1 MADVLTDL
9 VEKRHPRSFDEY
21 DRALREVIQEIM
33 LLALWRAKFF
43 ERTAFYGGT
52 ALRILHGLDRFSEDL
67 DFSLLGADPHFQL
80 EAYFDAVNRELV
92 AFGLEPTMEQ
102 SRGTGAIESAFAK
115 MNTLQS
121 LIAVGVSERIR
132 RSVQSNRLIKIKLE
146 VDVDPPGSF
155 STEAK
160 YVLEPVP
167 FAVRT
172 FALGSLFAGKVHAL
186 LARRWVNR
194 AKGRDWYDFVFFV
207 SRGVPL
213 DMRHLEARLRK
224 SGHWTEGT
232 LDVTGVQ
239 GMLSDV
245 IEKVDLDAAKEEVCR
260 FLIDPRAVDVWS
272 KDFFRDVAGRIR
284 IA

>member
-1 MADVLTDL
+1 MADILTDL
-9 VEKRHPRSFDEY
+9 IEKRHPLSFDEY

-33 LLALWRAKFF
+33 LLALWRAKFL
-43 ERTAFYGGT
+43 ERAAFYGGT

-80 EAYFDAVNRELV
+80 ETYFDAVNRELV
-92 AFGLEPTMEQ
+92 AFGLEPTMEH
-102 SRGTGAIESAFAK
+102 RKETGPVESAFAK

-132 RSVQSNRLIKIKLE
+132 RSVPPNRLVKVKFE
-146 VDVDPPGSF
+146 VDIDPPGSF
-155 STEAK
+155 ATEAG

-167 FAVRT
+167 FAVRA
-172 FALGSLFAGKVHAL
+172 FAPKSLFAGKVHAL

-213 DMRHLEARLRK
+213 DVRHLEARLHK
-224 SGHWTEGT
+224 SGHWTGGT
-232 LDVTGVQ
+232 LKVAGVQ
-239 GMLSDV
+239 GMIGDA
-245 IEKVDLDAAKEEVCR
+245 IEKVDLDAAKEEVRR
-260 FLIDPRAVDVWS
+260 FLVDPRAVDVWS

>member
-1 MADVLTDL
+1 MADILTYL

-52 ALRILHGLDRFSEDL
+52 ALRILHGLGRFSEDL
-67 DFSLLGADPHFQL
+67 DFSLLGADPNFQL
-80 EAYFDAVNRELV
+80 EGYFDAVNRELV
-92 AFGLEPTMEQ
+92 AFGLEPTMEH
-102 SRGTGAIESAFAK
+102 RKGT

-132 RSVQSNRLIKIKLE
+132 RSVQSNRLIKIKFE

-213 DMRHLEARLRK
+213 DVRHLEARLCK
-224 SGHWTEGT
+224 SGHWTGGT

-239 GMLSDV
+239 GMIGDA
-245 IEKVDLDAAKEEVCR
+245 IENVDLDAAKEEVRR
-260 FLIDPRAVDVWS
+260 FLVDPRAVDVWS

-284 IA
+284 IE